1 MSVEQFLRALW
12 RRKSILLL
20 TVVLATAG
28 AYFGG
33 RALPKT
39 YTAST
44 TLFVA
49 DRTQSSNDFE
59 AIQSG
64 QVLATTYAELIQS
77 ENVAAE
83 AAAALPGEV
92 TAEELLDTMEFKP
105 IPDTQLINVSAEAGS
120 PEGAAFVAN
129 AYSEI
134 FIRLAA
140 TRLARR
146 TQSTLSIADRASPP
160 AGPIRPDPIL
170 YAVVAFAAS
179 LLLGAGLALLRDRM
193 DTRLTSD
200 EDILEAFDLPVL
212 GRITERTARRRKAKA
227 EEERRFLEGFRV
239 LKANL
244 AFLRP
249 GEGIASLAVLSAS
262 ASEGKTTMAVG
273 LARVFAE
280 QGQRVVVIEG
290 DMRRPTLASM
300 LEVEPAAQGL
310 AHFLALDIPF
320 RDVVQRTPVR
330 NLHIVAAG
338 VMPPNPSALLR
349 TESLARLAREATAGG
364 YMLIIDSPPV
374 SAGADASL
382 LADAVDGTLFVVNYR
397 RTRRA
402 GAETALRRLRQTGA
416 ELMGIVV
423 NRIPAA
429 QGDDA
434 YNYYGDTDRRP
445 SRKPAVG
452 ALSSTEN

>member
-1 MSVEQFLRALW
+1 MSAEQFLRALW

-49 DRTQSSNDFE
+49 NRTQSGNDFE

-64 QVLATTYAELIQS
+64 QVLARTYAELIQS
-77 ENVAAE
+77 KNVAAQ
-83 AAAALPGEV
+83 AAAAIPGEA
-92 TAEELLDTMEFKP
+92 TAEDLLDSMEFKP
-105 IPDTQLINVSAEAGS
+105 IPDTQLINVSAEAGAS
-120 PEGAAFVAN
+120 EGAAFVAN
-129 AYSEI
+129 AYSAA
-134 FIRLAA
+134 FIQFAS
-140 TRLARR
+140 TRLARQ
-146 TQSTLSIADRASPP
+146 TEGTVSIADRASPP
-160 AGPIRPDPIL
+160 ASPVRPDPFL
-170 YAVVAFAAS
+170 YAAVAFAAS

-200 EDILEAFDLPVL
+200 EDILRAFDLPVL
-212 GRITERTARRRKAKA
+212 GRITEKAAHRRRAKPE
-227 EEERRFLEGFRV
+227 EEERRFIEGFRV

-249 GEGIASLAVLSAS
+249 GEGISSVMVSSAA
-262 ASEGKTTMAVG
+262 ASEGKTTTAVG

-290 DMRRPTLASM
+290 DMRRPTLADTLGAEAS
-300 LEVEPAAQGL
+300 AQGL

-320 RDVVQRTPVR
+320 RDVVQSTSIR
-330 NLHIVAAG
+330 NLHVVAAG
-338 VMPPNPSALLR
+338 VVPPNPSALLQ
-349 TESLARLAREATAGG
+349 TDSLARLVREATDWGD
-364 YMLIIDSPPV
+364 MLIVDSPPV

-382 LADAVDGTLFVVNYR
+382 LADAVDGALFVINYR
-397 RTRRA
+397 RTRRT

-416 ELMGIVV
+416 ELMGVVV
-423 NRIPAA
+423 NGVPAA
-429 QGDDA
+429 QGDA
-434 YNYYGDTDRRP
+434 YYYGETDRKR
-445 SRKPAVG
+445 SRKQPVA
-452 ALSSTEN
+452 ALPSTEG